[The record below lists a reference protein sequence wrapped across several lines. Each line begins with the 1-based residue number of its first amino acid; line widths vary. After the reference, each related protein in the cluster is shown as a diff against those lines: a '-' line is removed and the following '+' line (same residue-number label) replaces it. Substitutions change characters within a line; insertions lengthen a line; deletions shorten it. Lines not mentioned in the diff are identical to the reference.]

1 MDRGFRVLP
10 RKTGGERMPGDT
22 VIVRKTIDAPASE
35 VWSALTTPEIIKKYF
50 FGSEVETDWAEGSPI
65 VFRGEYDGRRYED
78 RGRIRDVE
86 DQKSLSFTHWSE
98 MSGKPDS
105 PENYATVTYDLKKLG
120 GKTEVKVT
128 QTNCMGDAE
137 QTKKNWRM
145 VLDGLKKTVEH

>member
-1 MDRGFRVLP
+1 MS
-10 RKTGGERMPGDT
+10 GET
-22 VIVRKTIDAPASE
+22 VTVRKTIDAPAAE
-35 VWSALTTPEIIKKYF
+35 VWAALTTPETIKQYF
-50 FGSEVETDWAEGSPI
+50 FGSEVETDWEEGGAI
-65 VFRGEYDGRRYED
+65 TFRGEHEGKRYED
-78 RGRIRDVE
+78 HGEIREVAE
-86 DQKSLSFTHWSE
+86 EKSLSFTHWSE
-98 MSGKPDS
+98 MSGKPDR